1 VESKRERAIWASRHG
16 AATTAL
22 APRARRLSIE
32 EPHGGVLTGP
42 GSQESAFELPIDVH
56 PDDIDR
62 LGHVNNVVYLRWIQ
76 DAAIA
81 HWRVLA
87 TPAQQSE
94 VAWVVVRHEI
104 DYKRPVRLGDGV
116 VARTWVGLASRNT
129 FERHTEI
136 LRTSDRKMVAQA
148 RTLWCPVDP
157 ATGRPAQVSAD
168 IRDRF
173 STGEA

>member
-1 VESKRERAIWASRHG
+1 MRREELPVTAHPSR
-16 AATTAL
+16 
-22 APRARRLSIE
+22 
-32 EPHGGVLTGP
+32 EP
-42 GSQESAFELPIDVH
+42 FELPIAIQG
-56 PDDIDR
+56 DDIDR

-87 TPAQQSE
+87 TPEQQTA

-104 DYKRPVRLGDGV
+104 DYKRPARPGDAIL
-116 VARTWVGLASRNT
+116 ARTWVGLASRNT

-136 LRTSDRKMVAQA
+136 LRAADRKVLAQA

-157 ATGRPAQVSAD
+157 QTGRAIPVSEEVRA
-168 IRDRF
+168 RF
-173 STGEA
+173 SVPPAE

>member
-1 VESKRERAIWASRHG
+1 MAIRS
-16 AATTAL
+16 AATAPAL
-22 APRARRLSIE
+22 APRETRLSIE
-32 EPHGGVLTGP
+32 GTAQGGFLTGP
-42 GSQESAFELPIDVH
+42 GSQANAFELPIAVQ

-87 TPAQQSE
+87 TPAQQTE

-136 LRTSDRKMVAQA
+136 VRTSDGKMLAQA

-157 ATGRPAQVSAD
+157 GTGRPVHVSAD
-168 IRDRF
+168 IRARF

>member
-1 VESKRERAIWASRHG
+1 MAWRG
-16 AATTAL
+16 AATAPAL
-22 APRARRLSIE
+22 APRRTRLSIE
-32 EPHGGVLTGP
+32 GPAQGGSLTSP
-42 GSQESAFELPIDVH
+42 RSHANAYELPLDVQ

-62 LGHVNNVVYLRWIQ
+62 LGHVNNVVYVRWIQ

-87 TPAQQSE
+87 TPAQQTE

-104 DYKRPVRLGDGV
+104 DYKRPARLGDGIL
-116 VARTWVGLASRNT
+116 ARTWVGTASRNT

-136 LRTSDRKMVAQA
+136 LRTSDRKMLVQA

-157 ATGRPAQVSAD
+157 TTGRPAQVSAE
-168 IRDRF
+168 IRARF
-173 STGEA
+173 SVE

>member
-1 VESKRERAIWASRHG
+1 MAGTSVTSD
-16 AATTAL
+16 
-22 APRARRLSIE
+22 PY
-32 EPHGGVLTGP
+32 
-42 GSQESAFELPIDVH
+42 ELPIEIR
-56 PDDIDR
+56 PQDIDR
-62 LGHVNNVVYLRWIQ
+62 LGHVNNVVYVEWIQ
-76 DAAIA
+76 AAAIA

-87 TPAQQSE
+87 TPAQQAE

-104 DYKRPVRLGDGV
+104 DYKRPARPGDGI

-136 LRTSDRKMVAQA
+136 LRAADRKVLARA

-157 ATGRPAQVSAD
+157 KTGRPVPVSSD

>member
-1 VESKRERAIWASRHG
+1 M
-16 AATTAL
+16 
-22 APRARRLSIE
+22 
-32 EPHGGVLTGP
+32 
-42 GSQESAFELPIDVH
+42 
-56 PDDIDR
+56 
-62 LGHVNNVVYLRWIQ
+62 VYLRWIQ

-87 TPAQQSE
+87 TPAQQTD

-104 DYKRPVRLGDGV
+104 DYKRPVRLGEPV
-116 VARTWVGLASRNT
+116 VARTWVGLATRNT

-157 ATGRPAQVSAD
+157 ETGRPVQVAAD
-168 IRDRF
+168 IRARF